1 MPKRPPMEIEFVAS
15 PRADAEE
22 KHKALLALL
31 ARGVADGVKGSHAPM
46 ELEVHVGAPRRPS

>member
-31 ARGVADGVKGSHAPM
+31 ARGVM
-46 ELEVHVGAPRRPS
+46 EHRTNRQPHTRRTDETSSDSRN

>member
-31 ARGVADGVKGSHAPM
+31 ARGVLVQLSSQRGSDS
-46 ELEVHVGAPRRPS
+46 PRNEQHRAGQRT